1 MDVDGVWGQLCFPNY
16 SRFAGH
22 RFFLDVDDREL
33 GLECLKVYNDYLL
46 DEWCATNPARLY
58 GAAILPLYDIDLA
71 IDELRR
77 VAAKGAKAIA
87 FSENPTVLGLP
98 SVHTDHWEP
107 LWSVVDELE
116 LPVCMH
122 IGSSSR
128 LVTTSPDAPPT
139 VLVSCN
145 GLNSMMA
152 CIDWLMSG
160 ILERHPNIKVI
171 LSEGGAGWIPYVLE
185 RADKAFHDP
194 RIQPNPSIGQ
204 TSKGGEIPPSQL
216 FRDHMY
222 VCLVDEHFA
231 LRSLGDVPVDNLVFE
246 GDYPHGDGLWPH
258 NHEYLEKALAD
269 VPDED
274 AAQDRRDQPPEAAA
288 RMSYDLLD
296 GVRVV
301 ELSLYAFAPSA
312 AAVLADWGA
321 DVLKVV
327 PPKQADPMMGTPIAG
342 LPEKDVGVA
351 FMWEQLNRGKRCI
364 GIDVSNPDG
373 RAVLHDLVRDA
384 DVFLT
389 NLLPGARERFGVD
402 PDDLH
407 AINPRLVYAR
417 ATAHG
422 ALGPERDAG
431 GYDHTDFW
439 ARAGLGHEREPGR
452 RRVRAATRTGDG

>member
-1 MDVDGVWGQLCFPNY
+1 MLPTDVTLMSADDHMIEPPHLWADRVSAKYRDACPRIVEVDGRQAWSYEGELTYIPMGSCRPLPGFREEGYPPAPGTARFDEIRPGCYDPVARLDDMDVDGVWGQLCFPNY

-46 DEWCATNPARLY
+46 DEWCATDPARLY
-58 GAAILPLYDIDLA
+58 GAVILPLYDVDLA

-77 VAAKGAKAIA
+77 VADKGAKAIA

-128 LVTTSPDAPPT
+128 LVTTSPDAPAT

-160 ILERHPNIKVI
+160 ILERHPHIKVI

-185 RADKAFHDP
+185 RADKAFRDP
-194 RIQPNPSIGQ
+194 RIQPNRDIGQ

-222 VCLVDEHFA
+222 VCLVDEQFA

-269 VPDED
+269 VPDAD
-274 AAQDRRDQPPEAAA
+274 AR
-288 RMSYDLLD
+288 
-296 GVRVV
+296 
-301 ELSLYAFAPSA
+301 
-312 AAVLADWGA
+312 
-321 DVLKVV
+321 K
-327 PPKQADPMMGTPIAG
+327 IAETN
-342 LPEKDVGVA
+342 LRK
-351 FMWEQLNRGKRCI
+351 
-364 GIDVSNPDG
+364 
-373 RAVLHDLVRDA
+373 VLHV
-384 DVFLT
+384 
-389 NLLPGARERFGVD
+389 
-402 PDDLH
+402 
-407 AINPRLVYAR
+407 
-417 ATAHG
+417 
-422 ALGPERDAG
+422 
-431 GYDHTDFW
+431 
-439 ARAGLGHEREPGR
+439 
-452 RRVRAATRTGDG
+452 